1 MWGLLVKFIDDA
13 IKGSEETIENSA
25 PKKSND
31 DLDEELLKIIEG
43 SRANI
48 IVVGTGGAGNNT
60 ISRLNEIGIEGAKT
74 ITVNTDAQD
83 LFYSVSDK
91 KLLLGRQT
99 CGGLGAG
106 GEPTIG
112 EESAEESE
120 EDIKEELEGADMVF
134 VTCGLGGGTGTG
146 SAPVIS
152 KVAKKAGALTVAVAT
167 MPFSA
172 EGVKRRENAEIGLA
186 KLQENADTVIVIPND
201 KLLEVAPNLPL
212 NKAFMASDEIL
223 GRAVKGITELITK
236 PGLISLDFADISSIM
251 KGSGM
256 AMIGMGESESGD
268 RAIESVHEALS
279 SPLLDIDISN
289 AKGALINISGSSD
302 LTLNEAEKIVQIV
315 GDRLDPEANIIWGAQ
330 IDEDLQN
337 MIRTTIVV
345 SGVKSQYTIEPK
357 NDEFEEIDIDDDF
370 EGTVLG
376 QTEDAPADPLDE
388 FLDGIF

>member
-1 MWGLLVKFIDDA
+1 MKFIDDA
-13 IKGSEETIENSA
+13 IKESEERIEKDV
-25 PKKSND
+25 PKAED
-31 DLDEELLKIIEG
+31 DLDKELMDIINA
-43 SRANI
+43 SRAKI
-48 IVVGTGGAGNNT
+48 TVVGTGGAGNNT
-60 ISRLNEIGIEGAKT
+60 ISRLNEIGIEGART

-83 LFYSVSDK
+83 LFYSSADK
-91 KLLLGRQT
+91 KLLLGRQI

-106 GEPTIG
+106 GEPSVG
-112 EESAEESE
+112 EECAEDSE
-120 EDIKEELEGADMVF
+120 EDIRDELEGSDMVF

-152 KVAKKAGALTVAVAT
+152 KVSKKSGALTVAVAT

-172 EGVKRRENAEIGLA
+172 EGVKRRENAEEGLK
-186 KLQENADTVIVIPND
+186 KLQASSDTVIVIPND

-212 NKAFMASDEIL
+212 NKAFMVSDEIL

-236 PGLISLDFADISSIM
+236 QGLVSLDFADIRSIM

-302 LTLNEAEKIVQIV
+302 LTLQESEKIVQIV
-315 GDRLDPEANIIWGAQ
+315 ADKLDPEANIIWGAQ
-330 IDEDLQN
+330 IDESLHN
-337 MIRTTIVV
+337 VIRTTIVV
-345 SGVKSQYTIEPK
+345 SGVKSQYNMDSPLDEDD
-357 NDEFEEIDIDDDF
+357 DEFIDTDF
-370 EGTVLG
+370 EEPSSQGLNSNSQVS
-376 QTEDAPADPLDE
+376 EDPLDE
-388 FLDGIF
+388 YLDGIF

>member
-1 MWGLLVKFIDDA
+1 VKFIDDA
-13 IKGSEETIENSA
+13 IKESEESIEKNT
-25 PKKSND
+25 PKKT
-31 DLDEELLKIIEG
+31 DEELDKELLEIIKG
-43 SRANI
+43 SRAKI
-48 IVVGTGGAGNNT
+48 IVVGAGGAGNNT
-60 ISRLNEIGIEGAKT
+60 ISRLNEIGIEGAET

-83 LFYSVSDK
+83 LFYSQADK

-106 GEPTIG
+106 GEPAIG

-120 EDIKEELEGADMVF
+120 EDIREELDGADMVF

-152 KVAKKAGALTVAVAT
+152 KVAKKSGALTVAVAT

-172 EGVKRRENAEIGLA
+172 EGVKRRENAEIGLE

-302 LTLNEAEKIVQIV
+302 LTLQESEKIVQIV
-315 GDRLDPEANIIWGAQ
+315 ADNLDPEANIIWGAQ
-330 IDEDLQN
+330 IDEDLEN

-345 SGVKSQYTIEPK
+345 SGVKSQYNISPS
-357 NDEFEEIDIDDDF
+357 NDDLDDEFSDDF
-370 EGTVLG
+370 ADAEILG
-376 QTEDAPADPLDE
+376 EEQTPDDPLDE

>member
-1 MWGLLVKFIDDA
+1 MKFIDDA
-13 IKGSEETIENSA
+13 IKESEESVENNNTLPETA
-25 PKKSND
+25 ED
-31 DLDEELLKIIEG
+31 DLDNELIEIIKQ
-43 SRANI
+43 SRAKI
-48 IVVGTGGAGNNT
+48 TVVGTGGAGNNT
-60 ISRLNEIGIEGAKT
+60 ISRLNEIGIEGART

-83 LFYSVSDK
+83 LFYSRADK
-91 KLLLGRQT
+91 KLLLGRQI

-106 GEPTIG
+106 GEPTVG
-112 EESAEESE
+112 EECAEESE
-120 EDIKEELEGADMVF
+120 EDIREELEGSDMVF

-146 SAPVIS
+146 SAPIIS
-152 KVAKKAGALTVAVAT
+152 KISKKAGALTVAVAT

-172 EGVKRRENAEIGLA
+172 EGVKRRENAERGLE
-186 KLQENADTVIVIPND
+186 KLQAASDTVIVIPND

-212 NKAFMASDEIL
+212 NKAFMVSDEIL

-236 PGLISLDFADISSIM
+236 TGLVSLDFADIRSIM

-302 LTLNEAEKIVQIV
+302 LTLQESEKIVQIV
-315 GDRLDPEANIIWGAQ
+315 ADKLDPEANIIWGAQ
-330 IDEDLQN
+330 IDESLHN
-337 MIRTTIVV
+337 IIRTTIVV
-345 SGVKSQYTIEPK
+345 SGVKSKYNMASED
-357 NDEFEEIDIDDDF
+357 DEFADDDF
-370 EGTVLG
+370 E
-376 QTEDAPADPLDE
+376 DADFGETISSGAVNPQSDDPLDE

>member
-1 MWGLLVKFIDDA
+1 MKFIDDA

-25 PKKSND
+25 PKKSSD

-120 EDIKEELEGADMVF
+120 EDIREELDGADMVF

-146 SAPVIS
+146 SAPVIA

-172 EGVKRRENAEIGLA
+172 EGVKRRENAEIGLE

-330 IDEDLQN
+330 IDEELQN

-357 NDEFEEIDIDDDF
+357 NDEFEEIEFDEDF
-370 EGTVLG
+370 EGTALG
-376 QTEDAPADPLDE
+376 KNDDAPADPLDE

>member
-1 MWGLLVKFIDDA
+1 MKFIDDA
-13 IKGSEETIENSA
+13 IKESEESVENNNTLPETA
-25 PKKSND
+25 ED
-31 DLDEELLKIIEG
+31 DLDNELIEIIKQ
-43 SRANI
+43 SRAKI
-48 IVVGTGGAGNNT
+48 TVVGTGGAGNNT
-60 ISRLNEIGIEGAKT
+60 ISRLNEIGIEGART

-83 LFYSVSDK
+83 LFYSRADK
-91 KLLLGRQT
+91 KLLLGRQI

-106 GEPTIG
+106 GEPAVG
-112 EESAEESE
+112 EECAEESE
-120 EDIKEELEGADMVF
+120 EDIREELEGSDMVF

-146 SAPVIS
+146 SAPIIS
-152 KVAKKAGALTVAVAT
+152 KISKKAGALTVAVAT

-172 EGVKRRENAEIGLA
+172 EGVKRRENAEIGLE
-186 KLQENADTVIVIPND
+186 KLQEASDTVIVIPND

-212 NKAFMASDEIL
+212 NKAFMVSDEIL

-236 PGLISLDFADISSIM
+236 TGLVSLDFADIRSIM

-302 LTLNEAEKIVQIV
+302 LTLQESEKIVQIV
-315 GDRLDPEANIIWGAQ
+315 ADKLDPEANIIWGAQ
-330 IDEDLQN
+330 IDESLHN
-337 MIRTTIVV
+337 IIRTTIVV
-345 SGVKSQYTIEPK
+345 SGVKSKYNMASED
-357 NDEFEEIDIDDDF
+357 DEFTDDDF
-370 EGTVLG
+370 E
-376 QTEDAPADPLDE
+376 DADFGETISSGAVNPQSDDPLDE

>member
-1 MWGLLVKFIDDA
+1 MKFIDDA

-172 EGVKRRENAEIGLA
+172 EGVKRRENAEIGLE

-357 NDEFEEIDIDDDF
+357 KDDFEEIDIDDDF

-376 QTEDAPADPLDE
+376 QSDDAPADPLDE

>member
-1 MWGLLVKFIDDA
+1 VKFIDDA

-120 EDIKEELEGADMVF
+120 EDIREELEGADMVF

-172 EGVKRRENAEIGLA
+172 EGVKRRENAEIGLE

-370 EGTVLG
+370 EGTALG

>member
-31 DLDEELLKIIEG
+31 DLDEELLKIISE
-43 SRANI
+43 SQANI

-83 LFYSVSDK
+83 LFYSTADK
-91 KLLLGRQT
+91 KLNLGRQT
-99 CGGLGAG
+99 SGGLGAG

-120 EDIKEELEGADMVF
+120 EDIREELEGADMVF

-172 EGVKRRENAEIGLA
+172 EGVKRRENAEIGLE

-357 NDEFEEIDIDDDF
+357 KDDFEEIDIDDDF

-376 QTEDAPADPLDE
+376 QSDDAPADPLDE